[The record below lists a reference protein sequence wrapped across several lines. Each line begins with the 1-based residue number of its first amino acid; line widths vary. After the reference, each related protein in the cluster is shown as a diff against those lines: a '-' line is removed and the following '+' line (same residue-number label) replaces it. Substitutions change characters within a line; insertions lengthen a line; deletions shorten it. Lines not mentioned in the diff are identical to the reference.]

1 MKILYV
7 HQYFATPRGQTG
19 TRSYE
24 QARRMQAAGHDVL
37 MLTSSAQLRGDEIP
51 AGSGILR
58 RGPIAG
64 IECIVL
70 DVPYDQKMSYARRAW
85 AFLRFMFSACRIA
98 VVEPGIDLVF
108 ATTTP
113 LTVGLVALAARW
125 LRGRRYVFE
134 VRDLW
139 PQVPLAMGIL
149 KPGLLTWALGVLER
163 QSYRHAAGWIAVND
177 DVAVQMRTIA
187 GLERPVAIAP
197 NACDL
202 ELFHPQRD
210 GSAFRRTHNLNDAV
224 LAVHSG
230 AMGPVNGLDHV
241 LDAARALRDES
252 RLRFVLIGEGR
263 QKARLRQRVETEQL
277 HNVRILDGIPKEQL
291 ADLLATADIGV
302 MTVRATPIL
311 ELNCANKFFD
321 YLASGLPI
329 VLNYRGWQARTLEEF
344 GCGLSADQGDD
355 EGFQAAIRRLT
366 RDQDGRAAMGR
377 QARVAAEQRF
387 DRESVV
393 AGILE
398 LLERIETDQGANAA
412 RT

>member
-1 MKILYV
+1 MRILYV
-7 HQYFATPRGQTG
+7 HQYFATPRGRTG

-24 QARRMQAAGHDVL
+24 QARLMQAAGHDVL
-37 MLTSSAQLRGDEIP
+37 MLTSSAQLRDDEIP
-51 AGSGILR
+51 AGRGMLR

-70 DVPYDQKMSYARRAW
+70 DVPYDQKMSYGRRAW

-98 VVEPGIDLVF
+98 VVEPGIDLIF

-113 LTVGLVALAARW
+113 LTVGFVALAARW

-149 KPGLLTWALGVLER
+149 KPGPLTWALGVLER
-163 QSYRHAAGWIAVND
+163 QSYRHASAWVAVND
-177 DVAVQMRTIA
+177 DVAAQMRKTA
-187 GLERPVAIAP
+187 GLERPLAIAP

-202 ELFHPQRD
+202 DLFRPQRD
-210 GSAFRRTHNLNDAV
+210 GSAFRREHDLNDAV
-224 LAVHSG
+224 LAVHTG

-241 LDAARALRDES
+241 LDAARALRDEP

-263 QKARLRQRVETEQL
+263 QKARLRQRVETEAL
-277 HNVRILDGIPKEQL
+277 DNVRILDGIPKEQL
-291 ADLLATADIGV
+291 ADLLASADIGV

-329 VLNYRGWQARTLEEF
+329 ALNYRGWQARTLEEF

-355 EGFQAAIRRLT
+355 DGFQDAIRTMT
-366 RDQDGRAAMGR
+366 RDDDGRVTMGR
-377 QARVAAEQRF
+377 QARVAAESRF
-387 DRESVV
+387 DRKQVV
-393 AGILE
+393 AGILDLFE
-398 LLERIETDQGANAA
+398 KIGT
-412 RT
+412 